1 MIIGLLE
8 NLLGWGVGVRR
19 VGEFSG
25 GGGTLDDSSS
35 SSRPAKVARAGV
47 PNREVSAKARG
58 REERA
63 CLRDGRK
70 AGAGRLPPPQCGRRF
85 AFLCLVSTETKTY

>member
-8 NLLGWGVGVRR
+8 NLLSWGVEVRR
-19 VGEFSG
+19 VGEFFG
-25 GGGTLDDSSS
+25 GGGTLNDSSS
-35 SSRPAKVARAGV
+35 SSRQAKVARAGV

-70 AGAGRLPPPQCGRRF
+70 AGVACLPLPQCGRCF
-85 AFLCLVSTETKTY
+85 AFLCLISTETKKY